1 MASAKDPSRS
11 EPRDAGTNDAATLCN
26 APPCLDMILD
36 AVIAI
41 AVTITSFLFLVRP
54 LEMRRPVIIGAS
66 DRSIITGFHEAEL
79 DQMEGRPFRWTTA
92 EATVRIPAQGATDH
106 LLTLRLAAPT
116 GAASSTSQPV
126 VIELNRTSL
135 ATLSVLPAPRVY
147 RLLAPRHRIA
157 IAGNDITLRTTT
169 TRVAGDRRDLGVV
182 AFALTFAALDETAW
196 LPPVQ
201 TAAIGSAALLLL
213 IALRM
218 LDIGAL
224 RWIVVALFAAISLSM
239 RHSDLRFA
247 QRWEALLLTI
257 GLAVTFALCTV
268 VIMWWTGRRNVSS
281 AHDTY
286 QSLSQATP
294 QTVPASALP
303 SPPFH
308 HSRTAFYLL
317 LTTFAAILAIL
328 LLMPLVPEPTRS
340 IPGPPG
346 DNLEYVW
353 KLRWFADALVQRQS
367 PTFVPHLFY
376 PNGHELALSELTP
389 AHTLL
394 GLPLTLLTGPT
405 LTHNIL
411 IIASFTLTTLF
422 TALLAERLGAG
433 RLGAFVAGI
442 GVGFC
447 LWRYQH
453 TLGQINMIGTQWVV
467 LAFYGLE
474 GFIRRRSAFDAALTG
489 TGVALAA
496 WSSWYYGPT
505 LWLLMALWLLL
516 RQSWQETRSLLWT
529 AGPAALAAPLVALAL
544 LAPYAQ
550 PTFQTLHGGNSRH
563 DYASLLSLSARPLD
577 YLTPSRYHALWGAW
591 SAQIAPDTAGA
602 QLVAPGFALLIL
614 AGIGVWRRRQSTVM
628 RMLLIIGGVCFVMSL
643 GPELRLGDQ
652 TIPLPAFLAYEHIPG
667 LRSIRAWSRMAFYVQ
682 ICIGLLASLSLT
694 GFAQQPR
701 MRQMIGLIMVCGV
714 ILETLHLTPWS
725 TSTLPRPVDRWLAAQ
740 PGSGATLQV
749 PDSFSGPVEY
759 YTLFSQ
765 RPSLT
770 GYGTFLPTGATV
782 DMAWMHEFPLPRAL
796 TTIRRLGGEYVL
808 VRRNAMDR
816 EWPGWRERAAQRPEL
831 TQVYED
837 GEFTVYHI
845 MTGWQP

>member
-1 MASAKDPSRS
+1 MASATDPSRS
-11 EPRDAGTNDAATLCN
+11 EPGDAGMEDAAAMRRVLPRFNLLLDTVIVIAVALTSFVFLN
-26 APPCLDMILD
+26 RPLDMQRL
-36 AVIAI
+36 
-41 AVTITSFLFLVRP
+41 
-54 LEMRRPVIIGAS
+54 VIIGAG
-66 DRSIITGFHEAEL
+66 DRGIVTGFHGAEIGQA
-79 DQMEGRPFRWTTA
+79 DGRPFRWTTA
-92 EATVRIPAQGATDH
+92 EATVRLPAHGTTDH
-106 LLTLRLAAPT
+106 LLALRLAAPT

-169 TRVAGDRRDLGVV
+169 TRVPGDRRDLGVV
-182 AFALTFAALDETAW
+182 AFAVTFAALDETAW

-257 GLAVTFALCTV
+257 GLAMTFALCTV
-268 VIMWWTGRRNVSS
+268 VIMWWTGRRNASS

-294 QTVPASALP
+294 QTVPAAALP

-353 KLRWFADALVQRQS
+353 KLQWFADALAQRQS

-376 PNGHELALSELTP
+376 PTGYELAYSELTP

-394 GLPLTLLTGPT
+394 GLLLTLLAGPT
-405 LTHNIL
+405 LTYNAL
-411 IIASFTLTTLF
+411 IVVSFVLTTCF
-422 TALLAERLGAG
+422 TALLAERSGAG
-433 RLGAFVAGI
+433 RLGAWVAGI

-447 LWRYQH
+447 LWRYHH
-453 TLGQINMIGTQWVV
+453 TLGQMNMIGTQWVV
-467 LAFYGLE
+467 LALYGLE

-505 LWLLMALWLLL
+505 LWLLMALWLLMRWSWKETHTL
-516 RQSWQETRSLLWT
+516 RT

-544 LAPYAQ
+544 IAPYAQ
-550 PTFQTLHGGNSRH
+550 PTVQALRGGDTRH
-563 DYASLLSLSARPLD
+563 EYTSLLSLSARPLD

-591 SAQIAPDTAGA
+591 SAQIAPTTAGE
-602 QLVAPGFALLIL
+602 QLVAPGFALLAL
-614 AGIGVWRRRQSTVM
+614 AGVGAWRWRRSTITWT
-628 RMLLIIGGVCFVMSL
+628 LLTIAGACFVMSL
-643 GPELRLGDQ
+643 GPELRLGDR
-652 TIPLPAFLAYEHIPG
+652 TIPLPALLAYEHIPV

-682 ICIGLLASLSLT
+682 ICIGLLASLGLT
-694 GFAQQPR
+694 GFVHQPR
-701 MRQMIGLIMVCGV
+701 VWRVAGLVMVCGV

-808 VRRNAMDR
+808 VRRSAMDR
-816 EWPGWRERAAQRPEL
+816 EWPGWRERAAQRREL

-837 GEFTVYHI
+837 DEFTVYRI